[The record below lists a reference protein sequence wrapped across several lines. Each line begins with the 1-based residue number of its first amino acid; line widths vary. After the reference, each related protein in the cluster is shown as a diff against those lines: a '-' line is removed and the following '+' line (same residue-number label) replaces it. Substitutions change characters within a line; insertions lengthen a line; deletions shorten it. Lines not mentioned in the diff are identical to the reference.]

1 MIFVKHTPNHAGV
14 AIYGDCLDFEELYDA
29 LHDVVGKENQ
39 YTAYQGVRMRV
50 LGFCYELRHALMG
63 NREFEFVDNGMD
75 ESRMKELAMITPKKN
90 IYVGTHVLWPEILF
104 IIMCLSDFILLRQ
117 KKIKYPEWDANTA
130 AVHKFQAAVVE
141 CLKQV
146 VTEASYKR
154 ILNMITHDYTWFYGY
169 TIQYIDIL
177 NGRFLAM
184 NKEKRLK
191 SVPTIAK
198 RIAEIGNEYRTVR
211 EEILEEALKYNCP
224 ADEIQYDWDY
234 PENIQW

>member
-14 AIYGDCLDFEELYDA
+14 AIYGDYLDIEELYNT
-29 LHDVVGKENQ
+29 LHDVVGKENE
-39 YTAYQGVRMRV
+39 YTSYQGVRMRV

-63 NREFEFVDNGMD
+63 NREFEYVDNGMD
-75 ESRMKELAMITPKKN
+75 ENRMKELAMITPKKN
-90 IYVGTHVLWPEILF
+90 IYVGTHVLWPEMLF

-130 AVHKFQAAVVE
+130 AVHKFQAAVGE

-146 VTEASYKR
+146 VTETSYKR

-177 NGRFLAM
+177 NGKFLAM
-184 NKEKRLK
+184 SKEKRLK
-191 SVPTIAK
+191 SIATIAK
-198 RIAEIGNEYRTVR
+198 RIAEIGDEYRAVR
-211 EEILEEALKYNCP
+211 EEVLEESLNYNCP
-224 ADEIQYDWDY
+224 VDEIQYDWDY
-234 PENIQW
+234 PDNIQW

>member
-14 AIYGDCLDFEELYDA
+14 AIYGDCLDFEELYGA

-39 YTAYQGVRMRV
+39 YVAYQGVRIRV

-63 NREFEFVDNGMD
+63 NREFEFVENGMD
-75 ESRMKELAMITPKKN
+75 ENRMKELAMITPKKN
-90 IYVGTHVLWPEILF
+90 IYIGTHILWPEILF
-104 IIMCLSDFILLRQ
+104 VIMCLSDFILLRQ
-117 KKIKYPEWDANTA
+117 KKNKYPEWDANTA

-177 NGRFLAM
+177 NGKFLAM

-191 SVPTIAK
+191 SVAIIAK
-198 RIAEIGNEYRTVR
+198 RIAEPDDEYREVR
-211 EEILEEALKYNCP
+211 EEVLEEALKYNCP